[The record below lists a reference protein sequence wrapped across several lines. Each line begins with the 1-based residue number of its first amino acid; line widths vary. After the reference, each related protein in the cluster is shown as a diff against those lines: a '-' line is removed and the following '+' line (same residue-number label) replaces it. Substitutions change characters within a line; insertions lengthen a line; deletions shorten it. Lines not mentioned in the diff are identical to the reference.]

1 MSNEVMTRNSEWMNH
16 IVNHLN
22 RMVDNF
28 ERAVM
33 NYRPMLGG
41 ERFMTDK
48 ELCARLQLSRRT
60 LQDYRNNGVIP
71 YIQLGGKILRWF
83 AQVAG
88 GSKPPR
94 NVALWQVYAIAFSVK
109 IQTSLVRI
117 VCLPMTDCMMN
128 SRKALL
134 SMLSIRKATAMT
146 SSRLYTS

>member
-71 YIQLGGKILRWF
+71 VY
-83 AQVAG
+83 
-88 GSKPPR
+88 PP
-94 NVALWQVYAIAFSVK
+94 W
-109 IQTSLVRI
+109 
-117 VCLPMTDCMMN
+117 
-128 SRKALL
+128 RKDY
-134 SMLSIRKATAMT
+134 STASPT
-146 SSRLYTS
+146 FRRF

>member
-71 YIQLGGKILRWF
+71 VYPAWRKDTL
-83 AQVAG
+83 
-88 GSKPPR
+88 PR
-94 NVALWQVYAIAFSVK
+94 
-109 IQTSLVRI
+109 VRHSE
-117 VCLPMTDCMMN
+117 D
-128 SRKALL
+128 SDG
-134 SMLSIRKATAMT
+134 
-146 SSRLYTS
+146 

>member
-28 ERAVM
+28 ERA
-33 NYRPMLGG
+33 

-71 YIQLGGKILRWF
+71 YIQLGGKILYRESDV
-83 AQVAG
+83 Q
-88 GSKPPR
+88 
-94 NVALWQVYAIAFSVK
+94 K
-109 IQTSLVRI
+109 ILMANYREAYRMKG
-117 VCLPMTDCMMN
+117 L
-128 SRKALL
+128 
-134 SMLSIRKATAMT
+134 
-146 SSRLYTS
+146 

>member
-71 YIQLGGKILRWF
+71 YIQLGGKILYRES
-83 AQVAG
+83 VVIVEP
-88 GSKPPR
+88 KHHMVR
-94 NVALWQVYAIAFSVK
+94 LWVQLRDSSPLFSFCVHIK
-109 IQTSLVRI
+109 
-117 VCLPMTDCMMN
+117 MD
-128 SRKALL
+128 
-134 SMLSIRKATAMT
+134 
-146 SSRLYTS
+146 

>member
-60 LQDYRNNGVIP
+60 LQDYRETTV
-71 YIQLGGKILRWF
+71 
-83 AQVAG
+83 
-88 GSKPPR
+88 
-94 NVALWQVYAIAFSVK
+94 
-109 IQTSLVRI
+109 
-117 VCLPMTDCMMN
+117 
-128 SRKALL
+128 
-134 SMLSIRKATAMT
+134 
-146 SSRLYTS
+146 SSRISSLAERYSTASPTFRRF

>member
-1 MSNEVMTRNSEWMNH
+1 MTRNSEWMNH

-33 NYRPMLGG
+33 NYRPMLDG

-71 YIQLGGKILRWF
+71 YIQLGGKILYRESDIQKILM
-83 AQVAG
+83 ANYREAYRMKGLIMLKVHHEEKAVVG
-88 GSKPPR
+88 TYSYDIAKSK
-94 NVALWQVYAIAFSVK
+94 VE
-109 IQTSLVRI
+109 
-117 VCLPMTDCMMN
+117 
-128 SRKALL
+128 KA
-134 SMLSIRKATAMT
+134 MEKARTQKYPLKLTYMPE
-146 SSRLYTS
+146 

>member
-48 ELCARLQLSRRT
+48 ELCARLQLAEEPCRTTETTVSFRISSLAERFSTASPTFRR
-60 LQDYRNNGVIP
+60 
-71 YIQLGGKILRWF
+71 F
-83 AQVAG
+83 
-88 GSKPPR
+88 
-94 NVALWQVYAIAFSVK
+94 
-109 IQTSLVRI
+109 
-117 VCLPMTDCMMN
+117 
-128 SRKALL
+128 
-134 SMLSIRKATAMT
+134 
-146 SSRLYTS
+146 

>member
-60 LQDYRNNGVIP
+60 LQDYRNNGVSCI
-71 YIQLGGKILRWF
+71 
-83 AQVAG
+83 
-88 GSKPPR
+88 S
-94 NVALWQVYAIAFSVK
+94 
-109 IQTSLVRI
+109 SLAERY
-117 VCLPMTDCMMN
+117 
-128 SRKALL
+128 S
-134 SMLSIRKATAMT
+134 TASPT
-146 SSRLYTS
+146 FRRF

>member
-33 NYRPMLGG
+33 NYRPMLDG

-60 LQDYRNNGVIP
+60 LQDYRKTVLSRI
-71 YIQLGGKILRWF
+71 
-83 AQVAG
+83 
-88 GSKPPR
+88 S
-94 NVALWQVYAIAFSVK
+94 
-109 IQTSLVRI
+109 SLAERY
-117 VCLPMTDCMMN
+117 
-128 SRKALL
+128 S
-134 SMLSIRKATAMT
+134 TASPT
-146 SSRLYTS
+146 FRRF

>member
-41 ERFMTDK
+41 ERFITDK

-71 YIQLGGKILRWF
+71 YILLGGKILYRESDIQKILM
-83 AQVAG
+83 ANYREAYRM
-88 GSKPPR
+88 K
-94 NVALWQVYAIAFSVK
+94 SV
-109 IQTSLVRI
+109 
-117 VCLPMTDCMMN
+117 
-128 SRKALL
+128 
-134 SMLSIRKATAMT
+134 
-146 SSRLYTS
+146 